1 MPLAQVL
8 KKANLVVS
16 SSEGMRMI
24 KQGAVKIN
32 SEKVDTNIVLQ
43 AGGDGLIIQVGKRRI
58 AR

>member
-1 MPLAQVL
+1 
-8 KKANLVVS
+8 
-16 SSEGMRMI
+16 MI

-58 AR
+58 AKVVL